1 MGLLVND
8 GNRFGVVGNAV
19 PPALPEPVDMCHIP
33 QQDTLMLHFIWTA
46 GSSSKLSLWLGS
58 LKAKAKLNPSKGP
71 SRVGPIKLSQCENV
85 AFQDRMELWIVW
97 RRPGSSAATTSRDH
111 GSTASCTANMGPT
124 RGCSLETAPGRGW
137 RHPLPSQHH
146 SPWPGRESFCT
157 VLCSTLFSLW
167 ESAFYPVLKLLDAIL
182 ACSKDGQENVV
193 LPPDTTLA
201 QFNWCH
207 ARVFRN
213 YSIAE

>member
-1 MGLLVND
+1 MLAVQHQNGMNMGLLVND

-111 GSTASCTANMGPT
+111 GSTASCTANMQHGANQRLQPRNGT
-124 RGCSLETAPGRGW
+124 WQGLAP
-137 RHPLPSQHH
+137 PS
-146 SPWPGRESFCT
+146 
-157 VLCSTLFSLW
+157 
-167 ESAFYPVLKLLDAIL
+167 A
-182 ACSKDGQENVV
+182 
-193 LPPDTTLA
+193 
-201 QFNWCH
+201 
-207 ARVFRN
+207 
-213 YSIAE
+213 